1 VVDVSQ
7 DVRGVVGQGLGEV
20 VSPGVGAGPGV
31 SLAAPKEFEIFSWG
45 SCRRTYVEML
55 WPRKLNFEWVTNR
68 SGIARTEWFVLDVI
82 NDDSRKNV
90 NRKFTFVDVFQ
101 PILIYYHGALSCSRS
116 FEVVYLVEKK
126 GGSVTFTELPIQR
139 EVVTEHTGKYSTI
152 YEVSYIEYAGERI
165 VLKKKELSKEKV
177 VYVVNIKVEKDKIV
191 ISGDT
196 YEIRDLLK
204 SMRFKWDPNLKAWIA
219 PATVGV
225 EAVKQELEK
234 IPQVIVKEGE

>member
-7 DVRGVVGQGLGEV
+7 DVRGVVGQALGQTMTPGAGAGLGA
-20 VSPGVGAGPGV
+20 SGT
-31 SLAAPKEFEIFSWG
+31 APREFEIFSWG

-55 WPRKLNFEWVTNR
+55 YPRKLNFEWVTGR
-68 SGIARTEWFVLDVI
+68 SGISKTEWFVLDVI

-101 PILIYYHGALSCSRS
+101 PIIVYYHGFLSCSRS

-126 GGSVTFTELPIQR
+126 GGGITFTELPIQR
-139 EVVTEHTGKYSTI
+139 EVVTEHTGKYSVVNEI
-152 YEVSYIEYAGERI
+152 SYIEYGGERI
-165 VLKKKELSKEKV
+165 VLKKRELSKEKV
-177 VYVVNIKVEKDKIV
+177 VYVVNIKVVNDRIV
-191 ISGDT
+191 VTGDT

-204 SMRFKWDPNLKAWIA
+204 SMRFKWDPNLKAWVA

-225 EAVKQELEK
+225 EVVKQELEK
-234 IPQVIVKEGE
+234 IPQVIIKEGE